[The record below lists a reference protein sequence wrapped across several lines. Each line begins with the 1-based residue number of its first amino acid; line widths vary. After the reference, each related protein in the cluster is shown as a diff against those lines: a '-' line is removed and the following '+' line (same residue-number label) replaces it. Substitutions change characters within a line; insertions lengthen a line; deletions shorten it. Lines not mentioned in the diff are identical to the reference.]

1 MGGVDG
7 LPGSGQKEYNC
18 SGVAAWTPRASP
30 PITVSGDDGLYWVD
44 WAAVALLLLLSLR
57 GYQRGL
63 IDQLSTFVAVGLGI
77 VGGLYLHEAAL
88 PLLPAIPQPEIQLAA
103 SFALVFGGIAISVR
117 LLGRLLRAAIHAF
130 FLGGLDRLL
139 GGVFGLLVGL
149 QVLLIA
155 MLLVSRYLPEGG
167 QYLQASRSGP
177 MLMDLLERLRPM
189 LPEHFAAALERYGD
203 LLAP

>member
-1 MGGVDG
+1 M
-7 LPGSGQKEYNC
+7 
-18 SGVAAWTPRASP
+18 
-30 PITVSGDDGLYWVD
+30 YWVD

-63 IDQLSTFVAVGLGI
+63 IAQLSSFVAVGLGI

-88 PLLPAIPQPEIQLAA
+88 PLLPEIAQPEIQLAA

-117 LLGRLLRAAIHAF
+117 LLGRLLRAAIHAL

-139 GGVFGLLVGL
+139 GAVFGLLVGL
-149 QVLLIA
+149 QVMLIV
-155 MLLVSRYLPEGG
+155 MLLVSRYFPEAGE
-167 QYLQASRSGP
+167 YLQSSRCGP
-177 MLMDLLERLRPM
+177 LLVDLLERLGPL

-203 LLAP
+203 MIAPGVVGAD